1 MGLRKNKFMITITDL
16 NGSRNFVLGD
26 VIKRIALYIVLVF
39 VLIGVLT
46 TFYVRYLLETTNEA
60 RELMSDLQRQN
71 SMINEAKQ
79 ASQLELERLEGKISE
94 LGEQYGVDLNASL
107 ENATFVQDIEKIMLS
122 VAETKA
128 LFDGIPNGDPTGG
141 KGRISDHYGYR
152 THPVLHHRQMHAG
165 LDFAMPIGTPIYAT
179 ANGVVLS
186 AGIQP
191 GYGHMVEIRHN
202 FGFGTRYGHLNGKYL
217 VKQGDFVRKGDIIAY
232 SGNSGLSTGP
242 HLHYEIRFISKALN
256 PINFVNW
263 KQENY
268 KDIFQKEGQIQWQ
281 SLVKLLSPQIT
292 NKAQ

>member
-1 MGLRKNKFMITITDL
+1 MITITDL

-39 VLIGVLT
+39 VLIGSLT
-46 TFYVRYLLETTNEA
+46 TFYIRYLLETTNEA
-60 RELMSDLQRQN
+60 KELMSDLQRQN

-94 LGEQYGVDLNASL
+94 LGEQYGVDLNTSL

-165 LDFAMPIGTPIYAT
+165 LDFAMPVGTPIYAT

>member
-1 MGLRKNKFMITITDL
+1 MITITDL

-94 LGEQYGVDLNASL
+94 LGEQYGVDLNTSL

>member
-1 MGLRKNKFMITITDL
+1 MITITDL
-16 NGSRNFVLGD
+16 DGSRNFVLGD

-39 VLIGVLT
+39 VLIGSLT
-46 TFYVRYLLETTNEA
+46 TFYIRYLLETTNEA

-79 ASQLELERLEGKISE
+79 ASQLELERLEDKISE

-141 KGRISDHYGYR
+141 KGRISDNYGYR
-152 THPVLHHRQMHAG
+152 THPVLHHRQMHSG

-186 AGIQP
+186 VGMQP

-202 FGFGTRYGHLNGKYL
+202 FGFGTRYGHLNGKYA

-242 HLHYEIRFISKALN
+242 HLHYEIRFISKPLN

-268 KDIFQKEGQIQWQ
+268 KDIFDKEGQVQWQ
-281 SLVKLLSPQIT
+281 SLVKLLTPQIT

>member
-1 MGLRKNKFMITITDL
+1 MITITDL
-16 NGSRNFVLGD
+16 NGSKNFVLGD

-39 VLIGVLT
+39 VLIGSLT
-46 TFYVRYLLETTNEA
+46 TFYIRYLLETTNEA

-79 ASQLELERLEGKISE
+79 ASQLELERLEDKISE

-141 KGRISDHYGYR
+141 QGRISDHYGYR
-152 THPVLHHRQMHAG
+152 THPVLHHRQLHSG
-165 LDFAMPIGTPIYAT
+165 LDFAMPVGTPIYAT

-202 FGFGTRYGHLNGKYL
+202 FGFGTRYGHLNGKYA

-281 SLVKLLSPQIT
+281 SLVKLLTPQIT

>member
-1 MGLRKNKFMITITDL
+1 MITITDL

-60 RELMSDLQRQN
+60 KELMSDLQRQN

-152 THPVLHHRQMHAG
+152 THPVLHHKQMHAG

-281 SLVKLLSPQIT
+281 SLVKLLTPQIT

>member
-1 MGLRKNKFMITITDL
+1 MITITDL

-39 VLIGVLT
+39 VLIGSLT
-46 TFYVRYLLETTNEA
+46 TFYIRYLLETTNEA

-79 ASQLELERLEGKISE
+79 ASQLELERLEDKISE

-152 THPVLHHRQMHAG
+152 THPVLHHRQLHSG

-202 FGFGTRYGHLNGKYL
+202 FGFGTRYGHLNGKYA

>member
-1 MGLRKNKFMITITDL
+1 MITITDL

-39 VLIGVLT
+39 VLIGSLT
-46 TFYVRYLLETTNEA
+46 TFYIRYLLETTNEA
-60 RELMSDLQRQN
+60 KELMSDLQRQN

-79 ASQLELERLEGKISE
+79 ASRLELERLEGKISE

-141 KGRISDHYGYR
+141 QGRISDHYGYR
-152 THPVLHHRQMHAG
+152 THPVLHHRQMHSG
-165 LDFAMPIGTPIYAT
+165 LDFAMSVGTPIYAT

>member
-1 MGLRKNKFMITITDL
+1 MITITDL
-16 NGSRNFVLGD
+16 NGSKNFVLGD

-39 VLIGVLT
+39 VLIGSLT
-46 TFYVRYLLETTNEA
+46 TFYIRYLLETTNEA

-94 LGEQYGVDLNASL
+94 LGEQYGVDLNTSL

-141 KGRISDHYGYR
+141 KGRISGHYGYR

>member
-1 MGLRKNKFMITITDL
+1 MITITDL

-39 VLIGVLT
+39 VLIGSLT
-46 TFYVRYLLETTNEA
+46 TFYIRYLLETTNEA

-79 ASQLELERLEGKISE
+79 ASQLELERLEDKISE

-152 THPVLHHRQMHAG
+152 THPVLHHRQMHSG
-165 LDFAMPIGTPIYAT
+165 LDFAMPLGTPIYAT

-186 AGIQP
+186 VGIQP

-202 FGFGTRYGHLNGKYL
+202 FGFGTRYGHLNGKYA

>member
-1 MGLRKNKFMITITDL
+1 MITITDL

-39 VLIGVLT
+39 VLIGALT
-46 TFYVRYLLETTNEA
+46 TFYIRYLLETTNEA
-60 RELMSDLQRQN
+60 QELMSDLQRQN

-79 ASQLELERLEGKISE
+79 ASRLELERLEGKISE

-128 LFDGIPNGDPTGG
+128 LFEGIPNGDPTGG

-186 AGIQP
+186 VGIQP

-202 FGFGTRYGHLNGKYL
+202 FGFGTRYGHLNGKYA

-242 HLHYEIRFISKALN
+242 HLHYEIRFISKPLN

>member
-1 MGLRKNKFMITITDL
+1 MITITDL

-46 TFYVRYLLETTNEA
+46 TFYIRYLLETTNEA

-79 ASQLELERLEGKISE
+79 ASQLELERLEDKISE

>member
-1 MGLRKNKFMITITDL
+1 MSLRKNKFMITITDL
-16 NGSRNFVLGD
+16 NGSKNFVLGD

-39 VLIGVLT
+39 VLIGSLT
-46 TFYVRYLLETTNEA
+46 TFYIRYLLETTNEA

-79 ASQLELERLEGKISE
+79 ASQLELERLEDKISE

-152 THPVLHHRQMHAG
+152 THPVLHHRQMHSG

-202 FGFGTRYGHLNGKYL
+202 FGFGTRYGHLNGKYA

>member
-1 MGLRKNKFMITITDL
+1 MITITDL

-60 RELMSDLQRQN
+60 KELMSDLQRQN

-94 LGEQYGVDLNASL
+94 LGEQYGVDLNTSL

-141 KGRISDHYGYR
+141 QGRISDHYGYR
-152 THPVLHHRQMHAG
+152 THPVLHHRQMHSG

-281 SLVKLLSPQIT
+281 SLVKLLTPQIT

>member
-1 MGLRKNKFMITITDL
+1 MITITDL

-26 VIKRIALYIVLVF
+26 VIKRIALYIMLVF

-60 RELMSDLQRQN
+60 KELMSDLQRQN

-79 ASQLELERLEGKISE
+79 ASQLELERLEDKISE

-152 THPVLHHRQMHAG
+152 THPVLHHKQMHAG
-165 LDFAMPIGTPIYAT
+165 LDFAMPVGTPIYAT

-217 VKQGDFVRKGDIIAY
+217 VKQGDFVRKGDIIAD
-232 SGNSGLSTGP
+232 SGKCGLSTVT
-242 HLHYEIRFISKALN
+242 HLHCEIRFISKALN

>member
-1 MGLRKNKFMITITDL
+1 MITITDL

-60 RELMSDLQRQN
+60 KELMSDLQRQN

-141 KGRISDHYGYR
+141 QGRISDHYGYR
-152 THPVLHHRQMHAG
+152 THPVLHHKQMHAG
-165 LDFAMPIGTPIYAT
+165 LDFAMPVGTPIYAT

>member
-1 MGLRKNKFMITITDL
+1 MSLRKNKFMITITDL

-26 VIKRIALYIVLVF
+26 AIKKIALYIVLVF
-39 VLIGVLT
+39 VLIGSLT
-46 TFYVRYLLETTNEA
+46 TFYIRYLLETTNEA

-79 ASQLELERLEGKISE
+79 ASQLELERLEDKISE

-152 THPVLHHRQMHAG
+152 THPVLHHKQLHSG
-165 LDFAMPIGTPIYAT
+165 LDFAMPIGTPVYAT

-242 HLHYEIRFISKALN
+242 HLHYEIRFISKPLN

-281 SLVKLLSPQIT
+281 SLVKLLTPQIT

>member
-26 VIKRIALYIVLVF
+26 VIKRIALYIMLVF

-60 RELMSDLQRQN
+60 KELMSDLQRQN

-94 LGEQYGVDLNASL
+94 LGEQYGVDLNTSL

-128 LFDGIPNGDPTGG
+128 LFDGIPNGDPTDG
-141 KGRISDHYGYR
+141 KGRISDNYGYR
-152 THPVLHHRQMHAG
+152 THPVLHHRQMHSG

>member
-1 MGLRKNKFMITITDL
+1 MITITDL
-16 NGSRNFVLGD
+16 NGSKNFVLGD

-39 VLIGVLT
+39 VLIGSLT
-46 TFYVRYLLETTNEA
+46 TFYIRYLLETTNEA

-79 ASQLELERLEGKISE
+79 ASQLELERLEDKISE

-152 THPVLHHRQMHAG
+152 THPVLHHRQMHSG

-202 FGFGTRYGHLNGKYL
+202 FGFGTRYGHLNGKYA

>member
-1 MGLRKNKFMITITDL
+1 MITITDL
-16 NGSRNFVLGD
+16 NGSKNFVLGD

-60 RELMSDLQRQN
+60 KELMSDLQRQN

-79 ASQLELERLEGKISE
+79 ASQLELERLEDKISE

-152 THPVLHHRQMHAG
+152 THPVLHHKQMHAG

-202 FGFGTRYGHLNGKYL
+202 FGFGTRYGHLNGKYA

-242 HLHYEIRFISKALN
+242 HLHYEIRFISKPLN

-281 SLVKLLSPQIT
+281 SLVKLLTPQIT

>member
-1 MGLRKNKFMITITDL
+1 MITITDL
-16 NGSRNFVLGD
+16 NGSKNFVLGD

-60 RELMSDLQRQN
+60 KELMSDLQRQN

-79 ASQLELERLEGKISE
+79 ASQLELERLEDKISE

-152 THPVLHHRQMHAG
+152 THPVLHHKQMHAG

-202 FGFGTRYGHLNGKYL
+202 FGFGTRYGHLNGKYA
-217 VKQGDFVRKGDIIAY
+217 VKQGDFVKKGDIIAY

-242 HLHYEIRFISKALN
+242 HLHYEIRFISKPLN

>member
-1 MGLRKNKFMITITDL
+1 MITITDL

-39 VLIGVLT
+39 VLIGSLT
-46 TFYVRYLLETTNEA
+46 TFYIRYLLETTNEA

-79 ASQLELERLEGKISE
+79 ASQLELERLEDKISE
-94 LGEQYGVDLNASL
+94 LGEQYGVDLNTSL

>member
-1 MGLRKNKFMITITDL
+1 MITITDL

-60 RELMSDLQRQN
+60 KELMSDLQRQN

-94 LGEQYGVDLNASL
+94 LGEQYGVDLNTSL

-165 LDFAMPIGTPIYAT
+165 LDFAMPVGTPIYAT

>member
-1 MGLRKNKFMITITDL
+1 MSLRKNKFMITITDL

-60 RELMSDLQRQN
+60 KELMSDLQRQN

-94 LGEQYGVDLNASL
+94 LGEQYGVDLNTSL

>member
-1 MGLRKNKFMITITDL
+1 MITITDL

-39 VLIGVLT
+39 VLIGSLT
-46 TFYVRYLLETTNEA
+46 TFYIRYLLETTNEA

-94 LGEQYGVDLNASL
+94 LGEQYGVDLNTSL

-152 THPVLHHRQMHAG
+152 THPVLHHKQMHAG

-242 HLHYEIRFISKALN
+242 HLHYEIRFISKPLN

>member
-1 MGLRKNKFMITITDL
+1 MITITDL

-39 VLIGVLT
+39 VLIGSLT
-46 TFYVRYLLETTNEA
+46 TFYIRYLLETTNEA

-94 LGEQYGVDLNASL
+94 LGEQYGVDLNTSL

-128 LFDGIPNGDPTGG
+128 LFEGIPNGDPTGG

-165 LDFAMPIGTPIYAT
+165 LDFAMPVGTPIYAT

>member
-1 MGLRKNKFMITITDL
+1 MITITDL

-60 RELMSDLQRQN
+60 KELMSDLQRQN

-94 LGEQYGVDLNASL
+94 LGEQYGVDLNTSL

-141 KGRISDHYGYR
+141 QGRISDHYGYR

-165 LDFAMPIGTPIYAT
+165 LDFAMPVGTPIYAT

>member
-1 MGLRKNKFMITITDL
+1 MITITDL

-39 VLIGVLT
+39 VLIGSLT
-46 TFYVRYLLETTNEA
+46 TFYIRYLLETTNEA

-94 LGEQYGVDLNASL
+94 LGEQYGVDLNTSL

-141 KGRISDHYGYR
+141 QGRISDHYGYR

-165 LDFAMPIGTPIYAT
+165 LDFAMPVGTPIYAT

-186 AGIQP
+186 VGIQP

>member
-1 MGLRKNKFMITITDL
+1 MSLRKNKFMITITDL
-16 NGSRNFVLGD
+16 NGSKNFVLGD

-39 VLIGVLT
+39 VLIGSLT
-46 TFYVRYLLETTNEA
+46 TFYIRYLLETTNEA

-79 ASQLELERLEGKISE
+79 ASQLELERLEDKISE

-152 THPVLHHRQMHAG
+152 THPVLHHKQMHAG

-202 FGFGTRYGHLNGKYL
+202 FGFGTRYGHLNGKYA

-242 HLHYEIRFISKALN
+242 HLHYEIRFISKPLN

-281 SLVKLLSPQIT
+281 SLVKLLTPQIT

>member
-1 MGLRKNKFMITITDL
+1 MITITDL

-60 RELMSDLQRQN
+60 KELMSDLQRQN

-94 LGEQYGVDLNASL
+94 LGEQYGVDLNTSL

-141 KGRISDHYGYR
+141 KGRISDNYGYR
-152 THPVLHHRQMHAG
+152 THPVLHHRQMHSG

-186 AGIQP
+186 VGMQP

-202 FGFGTRYGHLNGKYL
+202 FGFGTRYGHLNGKYA

>member
-1 MGLRKNKFMITITDL
+1 MITITDL

-60 RELMSDLQRQN
+60 KELMSDLQRQN

-94 LGEQYGVDLNASL
+94 LGEQYGVDLNTSL

-152 THPVLHHRQMHAG
+152 THPVLHHKQMHAG
-165 LDFAMPIGTPIYAT
+165 LDFAMPVGTPIYAT

>member
-1 MGLRKNKFMITITDL
+1 MITITDL

-60 RELMSDLQRQN
+60 KELMSDLQRQN

-94 LGEQYGVDLNASL
+94 LGEQYGVDLNTSL

-141 KGRISDHYGYR
+141 QGRISDHYGYR

-165 LDFAMPIGTPIYAT
+165 LDFAMPVGTPIYAT

-202 FGFGTRYGHLNGKYL
+202 FGFGTRYGHLNGKYA
-217 VKQGDFVRKGDIIAY
+217 VKQGDFVKKGDIIAY

>member
-1 MGLRKNKFMITITDL
+1 MITITDL

-39 VLIGVLT
+39 VLIGALT
-46 TFYVRYLLETTNEA
+46 TFYIRYLLETTNEA

-79 ASQLELERLEGKISE
+79 ASQLELERLEDKISE

-141 KGRISDHYGYR
+141 KGRISDNYGYR
-152 THPVLHHRQMHAG
+152 THPVLHHRQMHSG

-186 AGIQP
+186 VGMQP

-242 HLHYEIRFISKALN
+242 HLHYEIRFISKPLN

>member
-1 MGLRKNKFMITITDL
+1 MSLRKNKFMITITDL
-16 NGSRNFVLGD
+16 NGSKNFVLGD

-39 VLIGVLT
+39 VLIGSLT
-46 TFYVRYLLETTNEA
+46 TFYIRYLLETTNEA

-79 ASQLELERLEGKISE
+79 ASQLELERLEDKISE

-152 THPVLHHRQMHAG
+152 THPVLHHRQMHSG

-179 ANGVVLS
+179 PNGVVLS

-202 FGFGTRYGHLNGKYL
+202 FGFGTRYGHLNGKYA

-281 SLVKLLSPQIT
+281 SLVKLLTPQIT

>member
-1 MGLRKNKFMITITDL
+1 MSLRKNKFMITITDL

-26 VIKRIALYIVLVF
+26 VIKKIALYIVLVF
-39 VLIGVLT
+39 VLIGSLT
-46 TFYVRYLLETTNEA
+46 TFYIRYLLETTNEA

-79 ASQLELERLEGKISE
+79 ASQLELERLEDKISE

-152 THPVLHHRQMHAG
+152 THPVLHHKQMHAG
-165 LDFAMPIGTPIYAT
+165 LDFAMPVGTPIYAT

-202 FGFGTRYGHLNGKYL
+202 FGFGTRYGHLNGKYA

-242 HLHYEIRFISKALN
+242 HLHYEIRFISKPLN

-281 SLVKLLSPQIT
+281 SLVKLLTPQIT

>member
-1 MGLRKNKFMITITDL
+1 MITITDL

-39 VLIGVLT
+39 VLIGSLT
-46 TFYVRYLLETTNEA
+46 TFYIRYLLETTNEA

-94 LGEQYGVDLNASL
+94 LGEQYGVDLNTSL

-165 LDFAMPIGTPIYAT
+165 LDFAMPVGTPIYAT

-186 AGIQP
+186 VGMQP

>member
-1 MGLRKNKFMITITDL
+1 MITITDL

-79 ASQLELERLEGKISE
+79 ASQLELERLEDKISE

-152 THPVLHHRQMHAG
+152 THPVLHHKQMHAG

-186 AGIQP
+186 VGMQP

>member
-1 MGLRKNKFMITITDL
+1 MITITDL

-39 VLIGVLT
+39 VLIGSLT
-46 TFYVRYLLETTNEA
+46 TFYIRYLLETTNEA

-94 LGEQYGVDLNASL
+94 LGEQYGVDLNTSL

-128 LFDGIPNGDPTGG
+128 LFEGIPNGDPTGG

-152 THPVLHHRQMHAG
+152 THPVLHHRQMHSG

-281 SLVKLLSPQIT
+281 SLVKLLTPQIT

>member
-1 MGLRKNKFMITITDL
+1 MSLRKNKFMITITDL
-16 NGSRNFVLGD
+16 NGSKNFVLGD

-39 VLIGVLT
+39 VLIGSLT
-46 TFYVRYLLETTNEA
+46 TFYIRYLLETTNEA

-79 ASQLELERLEGKISE
+79 ASQLELERLEDKISE

-152 THPVLHHRQMHAG
+152 THPVLHHKQLHSG
-165 LDFAMPIGTPIYAT
+165 LDFAMPIGTPVYAT

-202 FGFGTRYGHLNGKYL
+202 FGFGTRYGHLNGKYA

>member
-1 MGLRKNKFMITITDL
+1 MITITDL

-60 RELMSDLQRQN
+60 KELMSDLQRQN

-94 LGEQYGVDLNASL
+94 LGEQYGVDLNTSL